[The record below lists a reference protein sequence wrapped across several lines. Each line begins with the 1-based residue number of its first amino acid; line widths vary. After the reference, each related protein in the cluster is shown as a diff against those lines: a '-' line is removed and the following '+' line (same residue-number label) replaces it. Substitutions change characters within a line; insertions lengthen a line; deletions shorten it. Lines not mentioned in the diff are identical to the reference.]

1 MSYFLLENGS
11 HLNLEGN
18 SGALILEVLAVIP
31 VVVQSTDYGNPST
44 QYIQNEQPYLR
55 CNVCNRK
62 AYQVAYAGMTCNAW
76 NSAPSLYPLQYCP
89 GVLVP
94 STMAVIPQLDFQL
107 VLQERANT

>member
-1 MSYFLLENGS
+1 MSNAGRLLEDGTFR
-11 HLNLEGN
+11 LLEDDV
-18 SGALILEVLAVIP
+18 SLRSLEFAQA

-62 AYQVAYAGMTCNAW
+62 AYQVAYAGMICNAW